1 MKKINV
7 GQRIQNK
14 DIGQRI
20 KSIEKKTVAS
30 TVIYICLLL
39 QKKIGISFIV
49 FNSYFS
55 CQFSYPVGVD
65 RKKKK
70 KQLKIQYFSFGCSFT
85 FPVGDAIIFFFFP
98 HCFPLYHTFLYVHG
112 KHENP
117 NGVTLISALAPDS
130 PYTQRS
136 QLEPNWFSAAD
147 FCLDSVFIFIFI
159 CFLKVFIV

>member
-70 KQLKIQYFSFGCSFT
+70 KKLKIQYFSFGCSFT
-85 FPVGDAIIFFFFP
+85 FPVGDAIIFSFFLIVFHYITHFFTYMVSMKTQMELP
-98 HCFPLYHTFLYVHG
+98 WLVPWLLILLTLNEVSWNPIDSLLPIFVWIVFLFLFLYV
-112 KHENP
+112 
-117 NGVTLISALAPDS
+117 
-130 PYTQRS
+130 
-136 QLEPNWFSAAD
+136 F
-147 FCLDSVFIFIFI
+147 
-159 CFLKVFIV
+159 